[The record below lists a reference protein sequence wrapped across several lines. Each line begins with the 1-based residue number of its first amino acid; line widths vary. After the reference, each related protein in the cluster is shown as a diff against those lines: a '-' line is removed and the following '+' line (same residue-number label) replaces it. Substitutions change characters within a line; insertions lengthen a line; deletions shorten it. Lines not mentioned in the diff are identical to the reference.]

1 MFYTDCFNA
10 IFIEASFLNQAIRTA
25 ISFFTRAHRA
35 SLFKACF
42 EDFNR
47 SKPSLVKHFFCNNS
61 LKTNLTQHLMF
72 QWIRRTSYATYFTF
86 TGSYVDFSF
95 WVLRRRHNIMPT
107 RFLTLLRWS
116 WMHHNLSVALK
127 EHIFPEWKKNLCL
140 MKTAY
145 SYAVLTALSDS
156 DLRWKYGQ
164 NKRGNG
170 STAYRRWS
178 HCCYPTELIQFLS
191 AK

>member
-10 IFIEASFLNQAIRTA
+10 IFIEAFFLNQAIRTA
-25 ISFFTRAHRA
+25 ISFFIRAHRA

-61 LKTNLTQHLMF
+61 LKTNLTQHSMF
-72 QWIRRTSYATYFTF
+72 QWIRRTSYATYFTL

-107 RFLTLLRWS
+107 RFLTLPWWS
-116 WMHHNLSVALK
+116 WMHHNLSIALK
-127 EHIFPEWKKNLCL
+127 EHIFPELKRKPVSYENCL
-140 MKTAY
+140 KI
-145 SYAVLTALSDS
+145 S
-156 DLRWKYGQ
+156 GI
-164 NKRGNG
+164 NG
-170 STAYRRWS
+170 FEWFGLAMEIGTKQAW
-178 HCCYPTELIQFLS
+178 
-191 AK
+191 

>member
-10 IFIEASFLNQAIRTA
+10 IFIEASFLNQAIRTG

-35 SLFKACF
+35 SLFKACS

-61 LKTNLTQHLMF
+61 LKANLTQYLMF
-72 QWIRRTSYATYFTF
+72 QWIRRSSYATYFTL

-116 WMHHNLSVALK
+116 RMHHNLSIACKRTYLSWK
-127 EHIFPEWKKNLCL
+127 ENLCL

-145 SYAVLTALSDS
+145 RYVLSTALNNS
-156 DLRWKYGQ
+156 DLRWK
-164 NKRGNG
+164 
-170 STAYRRWS
+170 
-178 HCCYPTELIQFLS
+178 
-191 AK
+191 

>member
-72 QWIRRTSYATYFTF
+72 QWIRRTSDLMLHTLRLQVA
-86 TGSYVDFSF
+86 VDFSF
-95 WVLRRRHNIMPT
+95 
-107 RFLTLLRWS
+107 
-116 WMHHNLSVALK
+116 
-127 EHIFPEWKKNLCL
+127 
-140 MKTAY
+140 
-145 SYAVLTALSDS
+145 
-156 DLRWKYGQ
+156 
-164 NKRGNG
+164 
-170 STAYRRWS
+170 
-178 HCCYPTELIQFLS
+178 
-191 AK
+191 